1 MLHYRLERESQL
13 SDEIVTSLPRPSNR
27 PEKTLEGSTI
37 EEMGIVID
45 RLIHKKHRR
54 GPAVHPPALI
64 STICRMAS
72 RDRLRALRGK
82 AVGDESL
89 VRRRFRDRRRRSC
102 PLSLDL
108 GEQPCFGRGSRPLLL
123 GVIISK
129 TAGREDYGAEL
140 SEAAAITVVEVH
152 KRKAGPGH
160 GILQERDRLCLRQAM
175 LAAQMQNNADKAMAA
190 VSVVITA
197 SCPVAIVGKKLEHEI
212 EQLHRFHFRFGHLFA
227 CLRSG
232 LQTHGST
239 GRPRPHRRYAQLNDL
254 SRSLVALDQD
264 STIIA
269 VAELSQSSWLG
280 A

>member
-13 SDEIVTSLPRPSNR
+13 SDEIVTSLPRSSNR
-27 PEKTLEGSTI
+27 PEKILEGS
-37 EEMGIVID
+37 
-45 RLIHKKHRR
+45 
-54 GPAVHPPALI
+54 PAVHPPALI

-89 VRRRFRDRRRRSC
+89 VRRRFRGRLRRSC

-108 GEQPCFGRGSRPLLL
+108 GEQPCFGRGSRPLSL

-129 TAGREDYGAEL
+129 TAGREDYGAQL
-140 SEAAAITVVEVH
+140 SEAAATTVVEVH

-197 SCPVAIVGKKLEHEI
+197 SCPVAIVGKKLEHEV
-212 EQLHRFHFRFGHLFA
+212 EQLHRFHFLRA
-227 CLRSG
+227 SVCLPPIRV
-232 LQTHGST
+232 
-239 GRPRPHRRYAQLNDL
+239 AN
-254 SRSLVALDQD
+254 SR
-264 STIIA
+264 
-269 VAELSQSSWLG
+269 
-280 A
+280 